1 MGRPASDVR
10 KADLTAFGLH
20 ERDGKTYVSRDILRF
35 DPERQKKKSAWQDR
49 DDAKRQKLNT
59 ELAVSKVDLSE
70 DDDLGERD
78 E

>member
-1 MGRPASDVR
+1 MGCPAGDVR

-35 DPERQKKKSAWQDR
+35 DPERQKKRAWQDH

-59 ELAVSKVDLSE
+59 EFAVSKVDLSE
-70 DDDLGERD
+70 DDDRECD